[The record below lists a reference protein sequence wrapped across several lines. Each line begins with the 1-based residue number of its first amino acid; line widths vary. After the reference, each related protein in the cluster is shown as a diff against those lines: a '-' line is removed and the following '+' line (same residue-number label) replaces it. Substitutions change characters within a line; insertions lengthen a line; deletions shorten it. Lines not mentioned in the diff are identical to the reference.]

1 MEYTKA
7 PVIPNPVM
15 LDMVFGHIQ
24 KALTD
29 NLGWLDAAF
38 GRAQRLTKILP
49 NGKRIITPNVYCGG
63 LDFKGNNDYI
73 ETSPDSQIGNFSFF
87 VVDDPQTIGWEPL
100 SQMEQRAPFSLIFW
114 FDLRRIFGSETDRNT
129 EYLKAQ
135 ILGILNGRAGWILR
149 DGRLKI
155 NKIYEQAENIYRGF
169 SISEVDNQF
178 LMHPYA
184 GFRFEGEIWVD
195 MPCELPDINR

>member
-7 PVIPNPVM
+7 PIIPHPVM
-15 LDMVFGHIQ
+15 LDLAFGHIQ
-24 KALTD
+24 QALTD

-49 NGKRIITPNVYCGG
+49 NGKRIVTPNVYCGG

-87 VVDDPQTIGWEPL
+87 VVDDPQTLDWEPGV
-100 SQMEQRAPFSLIFW
+100 QMKQRAPFSLIFW
-114 FDLRRIFGSETDRNT
+114 FDLRRVFGSATNRNT

-135 ILGILNGRAGWILR
+135 ILEILNGRAGWVFP

-184 GFRFEGEIWVD
+184 GLRFEGEIWVD
-195 MPCELPDINR
+195 MPCELPDMNR